1 VSQAANISASQMTK
15 ADKAELQASLTAYFD
30 KKINMKQLE
39 LQLADLNVTVH
50 GLQKQLSAAS
60 STTSASSPSAAY
72 AGTIN
77 AVNSAMKSFSA
88 QFAMVPMQLDA
99 VLKN

>member
-1 VSQAANISASQMTK
+1 MTK